1 MKKLMQMLALLA
13 ALMPAAQAQAPAR
26 TPDFGEIFNQHGSV
40 MLLIEPASGRIVD
53 ANPAAGRFYGYPAE
67 TLRTMTIQEINTF
80 TPEQVAAERQL
91 AESEGRNY
99 FIFRHRLA
107 DNSVRTVEVHSRPFN
122 FGDQRLLF
130 SVITDITPG
139 RNAAQDLWHYQQ
151 RLEEMV
157 DLQTAHIQH
166 RSRLIIAVLAGAF
179 VIVSLIALALL
190 LDVRQRRR
198 IEREHLA
205 DRQRLANILWGTDVG
220 TWEWNVQTGEARFN
234 ERWAGIIGYTL
245 AELSPVSIETWQQY
259 AHPDDIERSD
269 MALERHF
276 SGECDSYECE
286 ARMRHK
292 NGEWIWILD
301 RGKVV
306 ERSTDGKPLWMAGT
320 HIEITARKRAE
331 LALAEHSEHL
341 EKLVAERTAA
351 LSEAKDNAEGASR
364 AKSTFLANMSHE
376 LRTPMNA
383 IMGMTGLALRQS
395 KEPVL
400 RDQLQKIEQASRH
413 LLAVINDILDISKI
427 EAGKLQLEHR
437 DFALASLLD
446 QVHSM
451 IADAAQAKG
460 LTILVD
466 TDSVPLWLKGDVM
479 RLRQG
484 LLNFAGNAVKFTERG
499 SIRLSAELLTTDG
512 DHLLVR
518 FAVTDTGIGIAP
530 DKLSRLFQAFEQ
542 SDSSTTRQYG
552 GTGLGLAITRHL
564 AALMGGE
571 AGAESS
577 YGSGSTFWFTARLQ
591 RGHGITP
598 ASENS
603 SIDAETQLRER
614 HAGSRL
620 LLAEDNPINREV
632 ALELLHGVGLI
643 IDVADDGQAA
653 LEKASANSYDLVLMD
668 MQMPRLDGLGATRA
682 IRKLP
687 GWQHVPILAMTANA
701 FAEDRSSCA
710 DAGMNDFIA
719 KPVEPADLYNT
730 LLKWLSRAP
739 HKPSTPN
746 TAAAQ
751 QPPGEVDTPSR
762 LQAIREIAG
771 LDINIGLSFVRSQPE
786 CYLRVVRMFTEQHA
800 DTLSRLLALLDQQQF
815 ETAEQLSHG
824 LKSTAGS
831 IGATAV
837 ALWAT
842 QLNSALRQGDSDAA
856 RESLQQLN
864 THLPPLIRALQE
876 NLAAPDRSTAHA

>member
-13 ALMPAAQAQAPAR
+13 ALMPTAQAQAPAQ
-26 TPDFGEIFNQHGSV
+26 TPDFGEIFSQHGSV

-427 EAGKLQLEHR
+427 EAEKLTLEQTDFRLGEILENLNSMLGQRAAEKGLQLR
-437 DFALASLLD
+437 IDAQPGLPAMTLRGDPLRLG
-446 QVHSM
+446 QV
-451 IADAAQAKG
+451 
-460 LTILVD
+460 
-466 TDSVPLWLKGDVM
+466 
-479 RLRQG
+479 
-484 LLNFAGNAVKFTERG
+484 LLNLTTNAIKFTSTG
-499 SIRLSAELLTTDG
+499 SVSLRARQLAADDASVEL
-512 DHLLVR
+512 H
-518 FAVTDTGIGIAP
+518 FEIEDTGIGISRE
-530 DKLSRLFQAFEQ
+530 DQQRLFCAFEQ
-542 SDSSTTRQYG
+542 ADNSMSRKYG
-552 GTGLGLAITRHL
+552 GTGLGLAISKHL
-564 AALMGGE
+564 VELMGGE
-571 AGAESS
+571 IGIRSEP
-577 YGSGSTFWFTARLQ
+577 GIGTTFWFTLRLDKSAARLP
-591 RGHGITP
+591 RSASITP
-598 ASENS
+598 GAA
-603 SIDAETQLRER
+603 AELLKSRF
-614 HAGSRL
+614 AGTRI
-620 LLAEDNPINREV
+620 LLAEDEPITQEVSRGLLEDVGLQVDLAEDGEEAV
-632 ALELLHGVGLI
+632 ALAGATAYTLI
-643 IDVADDGQAA
+643 
-653 LEKASANSYDLVLMD
+653 LMD
-668 MQMPRLDGLGATRA
+668 MQMPKMNGIEATLA
-682 IRKLP
+682 IRALP
-687 GWQHVPILAMTANA
+687 GHGRTPILAMTANA
-701 FAEDRSSCA
+701 FEEDRQRCLA
-710 DAGMNDFIA
+710 AGMNEHVS
-719 KPVEPADLYNT
+719 KPVDPDMLFET
-730 LLKWLSRAP
+730 LLKWLTVARA
-739 HKPSTPN
+739 
-746 TAAAQ
+746 
-751 QPPGEVDTPSR
+751 G
-762 LQAIREIAG
+762 
-771 LDINIGLSFVRSQPE
+771 
-786 CYLRVVRMFTEQHA
+786 
-800 DTLSRLLALLDQQQF
+800 
-815 ETAEQLSHG
+815 
-824 LKSTAGS
+824 KSG
-831 IGATAV
+831 
-837 ALWAT
+837 
-842 QLNSALRQGDSDAA
+842 
-856 RESLQQLN
+856 
-864 THLPPLIRALQE
+864 
-876 NLAAPDRSTAHA
+876 